1 MKQFPHL
8 VLIAYLLI
16 AASSVSQAKIIDC
29 EPIVSEQ
36 IKYSSHSN
44 YVEAVEISTGKVL
57 WKTILFSERYVDHYN
72 PNLEED
78 VQWNIACIRAIQ
90 GNEVIVHDGKGR
102 IFKVSKLNGRIVSK
116 KPKN

>member
-8 VLIAYLLI
+8 VLIAFLFI
-16 AASSVSQAKIIDC
+16 AASSVSQAKIFDC

-36 IKYSSHSN
+36 IKYSSHDN
-44 YVEAVEISTGKVL
+44 YVEAVDISTGKVL
-57 WKTILFSERYVDHYN
+57 WKTILFSERYVGRYN

-78 VQWNIACIRAIQ
+78 VQWNIACIRAVQ

-102 IFKVSKLNGRIVSK
+102 IFNLDKLNGKIVSK